1 MSDQKDRNMVVENPL
16 ELQLVFGELY
26 LTDEVAAEPVAPVAA
41 NLPETAVVQPP
52 EPIIQTAEVQ
62 PPADE
67 KVEEP
72 VVLSNQVYSKPVRV
86 FIHAAPGLVP
96 EGADITDLIARMLSI
111 VQLNGQVVNLDIADV
126 IQTDKPAWD
135 ETMLAGA
142 EKAVFFGF
150 HQDTGGH
157 VIEAHPLLKILHVPA
172 LKAIMA
178 GKEQKAAF
186 AENLRRYF
194 LD

>member
-1 MSDQKDRNMVVENPL
+1 MVVENPL

-26 LTDEVAAEPVAPVAA
+26 LTNDVAAESVAPVAA

-52 EPIIQTAEVQ
+52 EPISQTEEVQ

-72 VVLSNQVYSKPVRV
+72 VVLSNPVYSKPVRV

-96 EGADITDLIARMLSI
+96 EGADITDLITRMLSI
-111 VQLNGQVVNLDIADV
+111 VKLNGQAVNLEITDI
-126 IQTDKPAWD
+126 IQTNTTVQD
-135 ETMLAGA
+135 ESMLAGA
-142 EKAVFFGF
+142 EKAVLFGF
-150 HQDTGGH
+150 HEDPSGH
-157 VIEAHPLLKILHVPA
+157 IIERRNHLKILHVPA
-172 LKAIMA
+172 LKSIMA

-186 AENLRRYF
+186 AENLRHYF
-194 LD
+194 QD